1 VTQSSTGS
9 VKVNAS
15 HVMISIKD
23 VRKSYGEKPA
33 LRGVSLDV
41 VRGECLGLLGPNGA
55 GKTTLIRSLVAR
67 VALEAGT
74 ISVDG
79 AAPGSAEARAKLG
92 YIPQELA
99 LYPLLTA
106 RENLLT
112 FGSYQGMSG
121 AALRESVEW
130 CLQWAALSDRQKE
143 PIKGFSGGM
152 KRRLNMA
159 CGLIHRPKVV
169 LMDEPTVGVDPQSR
183 ERIYEMIEAL
193 RKGGTSVVYTTH
205 YMEEAQRLC
214 DRVAIIDHG
223 QLIAIGT
230 VAELIA
236 NAFGTKQQV
245 EVRFLRPPSSALEEW
260 IARRGG
266 TSSEASAT
274 FAIEDAAKQVPELL
288 TGLAAQGAAVG
299 ELSVKSPTLESVFL
313 KITGRELRD

>member
-1 VTQSSTGS
+1 MATSS
-9 VKVNAS
+9 VKVDAS
-15 HVMISIKD
+15 NVMISIRD
-23 VRKSYGEKPA
+23 IRKSYDEKQA
-33 LRGVSLDV
+33 LRGISLELL
-41 VRGECLGLLGPNGA
+41 RGECLGLLGPNGA
-55 GKTTLIRSLVAR
+55 GKTTLIRSMVAR
-67 VALEAGT
+67 VAPDAGT

-79 AAPGSAEARAKLG
+79 AAPGSVEARARLG

-121 AALRESVEW
+121 AALSESIEW

-159 CGLIHRPKVV
+159 CGLIHRPRVV

-183 ERIYEMIEAL
+183 ERIYEMIVAL
-193 RKGGTSVVYTTH
+193 RKAGTSLVYTTH

-230 VAELIA
+230 LPELIS

-245 EVRFLRPPSSALEEW
+245 EMRFLLPPSNAVEQW
-260 IARRGG
+260 IKRRGG
-266 TSSEASAT
+266 TCSESRAT

-288 TGLAAQGAAVG
+288 REVLALDGKVG

-313 KITGRELRD
+313 EMTGRELRD